1 MLNLMR
7 KPCGLLLSAALFGCG
22 GGSDGSSSLATS
34 GAGEP
39 GSERVSLPPDPG
51 AAPTPEVLDLS
62 APDTDL
68 REAVPGPEAT
78 PASGTPVPSRCLPP
92 AGVSGSPRNVEQA
105 VLLMNSLPR
114 PTTLEC
120 FIESLDRP
128 LELYLTS
135 SNLSLQPADG
145 ARSPRTFIVQGALVL
160 SVVGNREFSS
170 LLEIGYQSSKGR
182 SMKGEV
188 KFPIVADVTASSIL
202 QRISIGTVSICG
214 GCHGAETRP
223 DDSFFVDGA
232 FESAVAVPLA
242 PFEVSLDTLREAAAS
257 CQPASEPARC
267 GVLSALLD
275 HGEVKRS
282 NLWGPSSR

>member
-1 MLNLMR
+1 VAGAAPAGNDGARNPCARAEAIFVLWGGRSQERLNGTAIAPALFMLNLMR
-7 KPCGLLLSAALFGCG
+7 KPCGLLFSAALFGCG

-170 LLEIGYQSSKGR
+170 LLEIGYQVVGVLNAQR
-182 SMKGEV
+182 DAGES
-188 KFPIVADVTASSIL
+188 VADRVSPAGTA
-202 QRISIGTVSICG
+202 V
-214 GCHGAETRP
+214 H
-223 DDSFFVDGA
+223 
-232 FESAVAVPLA
+232 
-242 PFEVSLDTLREAAAS
+242 
-257 CQPASEPARC
+257 
-267 GVLSALLD
+267 
-275 HGEVKRS
+275 
-282 NLWGPSSR
+282 